1 MSQPV
6 RVVRPGDRTKADAA
20 PGLTLETA
28 ASEAG
33 FWAGVGGIE
42 PGTIS
47 GWHHHGDWET
57 VAYVRRGILRLE
69 SGPGGREVM
78 EAASGDF
85 VLIPGHAIHR
95 EGAAGSEAVEV
106 VVVRRGSGDLLFNVE
121 APEAG

>member
-1 MSQPV
+1 MSQWV
-6 RVVRPGDRTKADAA
+6 RVVRPDDRTRADAA
-20 PGLTLETA
+20 PGLTLETV

-57 VAYVRRGILRLE
+57 VAYVRRGTLRLE
-69 SGPGGREVM
+69 SGPGGREVV

-85 VLIPGHAIHR
+85 VLIPGQAIHR
-95 EGAAGSEAVEV
+95 EGAAGGEPVEV

-121 APEAG
+121 GPDAG